1 VAREITERRELIEK
15 IEENIKLI
23 SFLVDRI
30 RNPLAAARA
39 YCELRDKLGSEIYG
53 KVIENIDRIT
63 VLVDDLDRVWG
74 NLEKLR
80 RGLRKS

>member
-1 VAREITERRELIEK
+1 MAREITERRELIEK